1 MNHGEF
7 VHIPSSSTENLPHYS
22 KAKQAHARRCRLIFS
37 QTSLF
42 DTCDKQTAEKEA
54 QRCCF
59 PCPAFSSLLRLLLVL
74 PFPPLLS
81 FLLSSFFLPL
91 LSLLWFIFLSFV
103 LLQFNAIKPMNAWIP
118 ICTVSRVFP
127 CIYFPS
133 LHLWASSDMFRL
145 VFENPTA
152 HNDPAFWWGMGPV
165 WLQSEY
171 AESNVMRMGKT
182 QFRTI
187 AVFHTCTHRHS
198 FHAFWQFFFGRFILW
213 GETNGI

>member
-1 MNHGEF
+1 MAAYGSITLYHSASFACCYMNHGEF

-37 QTSLF
+37 QTCLF

-91 LSLLWFIFLSFV
+91 LSLLLFLSFV
-103 LLQFNAIKPMNAWIP
+103 LLQFNAIKPMNALDSHLHSVTRFP
-118 ICTVSRVFP
+118 MYICSFFAFVS
-127 CIYFPS
+127 
-133 LHLWASSDMFRL
+133 
-145 VFENPTA
+145 
-152 HNDPAFWWGMGPV
+152 
-165 WLQSEY
+165 
-171 AESNVMRMGKT
+171 
-182 QFRTI
+182 
-187 AVFHTCTHRHS
+187 
-198 FHAFWQFFFGRFILW
+198 
-213 GETNGI
+213 